1 MEPIPKQRPVPEAGR
16 TLDCGQTPQAAGSWP
31 TAAGRAERRRLWEQI
46 AAQGL
51 DRPRAE
57 TLWSALGLP
66 AGARL
71 AVALSGGADS
81 VLLLHLAAARSG
93 ASFALHARHR
103 LRGKA
108 SQGDAAFCRRL
119 CRALGLPLLAP
130 GAPLLPGPGLEER
143 ARSAR
148 RRAFA
153 RALERLEAGQSPRD
167 QPRFLALGHQAQDR
181 AETVLWRWL
190 RGNDLASL
198 ALDPPTGSSAIGGW
212 RLIRPLGDLSRAEV
226 RELAARLG
234 LEWREDHTNREP
246 TAARNRLRHWLWPTR
261 GDGPGAA
268 AQEALERLSQAT
280 LEFERALAPRLPTL
294 RFEIAPWSPAVAGSP
309 PALLLAQAP
318 LRALPPFARERC
330 LRTLLWSALG
340 REPGARHLASL
351 AQALGCGAPLEI
363 GLPGGWL
370 LVAESERVLLLPP
383 HPPLPAGER
392 TWQLTGPLNLGPGR
406 ALAPGDA
413 LLPGERQPAPPSLRW
428 RRAELGL
435 RLPLPPGRR
444 GTLAELAR
452 EAGIP
457 AAARPRLVL
466 LLDEQGPRAVPGLW
480 HREPE
485 PVPTPPAVRSE
496 PWSGDRARPSG

>member
-1 MEPIPKQRPVPEAGR
+1 
-16 TLDCGQTPQAAGSWP
+16 
-31 TAAGRAERRRLWEQI
+31 
-46 AAQGL
+46 
-51 DRPRAE
+51 
-57 TLWSALGLP
+57 
-66 AGARL
+66 
-71 AVALSGGADS
+71 
-81 VLLLHLAAARSG
+81 
-93 ASFALHARHR
+93 
-103 LRGKA
+103 
-108 SQGDAAFCRRL
+108 
-119 CRALGLPLLAP
+119 
-130 GAPLLPGPGLEER
+130 
-143 ARSAR
+143 
-148 RRAFA
+148 
-153 RALERLEAGQSPRD
+153 
-167 QPRFLALGHQAQDR
+167 
-181 AETVLWRWL
+181 
-190 RGNDLASL
+190 
-198 ALDPPTGSSAIGGW
+198 
-212 RLIRPLGDLSRAEV
+212 
-226 RELAARLG
+226 
-234 LEWREDHTNREP
+234 
-246 TAARNRLRHWLWPTR
+246 
-261 GDGPGAA
+261 
-268 AQEALERLSQAT
+268 
-280 LEFERALAPRLPTL
+280 
-294 RFEIAPWSPAVAGSP
+294 
-309 PALLLAQAP
+309 
-318 LRALPPFARERC
+318 LPPFARERC